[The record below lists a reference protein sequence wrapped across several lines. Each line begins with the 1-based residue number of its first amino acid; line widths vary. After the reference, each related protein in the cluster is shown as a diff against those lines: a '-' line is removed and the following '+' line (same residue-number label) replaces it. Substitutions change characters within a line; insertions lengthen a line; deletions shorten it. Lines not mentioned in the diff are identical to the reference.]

1 MAAKLQRR
9 QALIIGA
16 SRGIGLGLTREYLR
30 RGWHVSATV
39 RTAIAG
45 GGLEDYYDQLTLD
58 TLDMNNLHMVDDFM
72 ARLRGRVFDV
82 IILNAGI
89 YGPRGKAVAAA
100 TQEDITH
107 LMMTNAIAPLRL
119 AGRLVPHLRPETGVM
134 AFMSSVMGS
143 LEVNMN
149 DGSALYAAS
158 KAMLNRMSRAFA
170 AEHEYLTVVNLHPG
184 WVRTSMGGE
193 TAPLDVETSARG
205 MVSVLEARAGK
216 GGHEFLDYRGKIIPW

>member
-16 SRGIGLGLTREYLR
+16 SRGIGLGLTREYLQ
-30 RGWHVSATV
+30 RGWNVLATV
-39 RTAIAG
+39 RTAITG

-58 TLDMNNLHMVDDFM
+58 TLDINHLHMVDDFM
-72 ARLRGRVFDV
+72 ARLHGRVFDV
-82 IILNAGI
+82 IVLNAGV
-89 YGPRGKAVAAA
+89 YGPKGKAAAAA
-100 TQEDITH
+100 TPEEITH

-119 AGRLVPHLRPETGVM
+119 AARLLPHLRPETGVL

-158 KAMLNRMSRAFA
+158 KTMLNRMSRAFA
-170 AEHEYLTVVNLHPG
+170 AEYEYLTVVNLHPG

-193 TAPLDVETSARG
+193 AAPLDVETSAKG
-205 MVSVLEARAGK
+205 LVNVLEARAGK